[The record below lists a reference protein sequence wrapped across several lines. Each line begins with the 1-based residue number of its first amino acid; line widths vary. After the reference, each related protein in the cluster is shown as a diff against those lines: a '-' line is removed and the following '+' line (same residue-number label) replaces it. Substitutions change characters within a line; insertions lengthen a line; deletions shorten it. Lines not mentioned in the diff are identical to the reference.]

1 MRFVV
6 RVLLALWFVAIS
18 ISTVQARVLRVEIDS
33 RTDIQD
39 GKPFGAVGAYEKI
52 TGRVFFAVNPANL
65 HNRQIVDLDK
75 APRNAQGEVEFSAD
89 LYMLK
94 PKEMAKG

>member
-1 MRFVV
+1 MRFPARVV
-6 RVLLALWFVAIS
+6 LTLWFVAIS
-18 ISTVQARVLRVEIDS
+18 ISAMQAHVLRVEIDS
-33 RTDIQD
+33 RTDLQD

-65 HNRQIVDLDK
+65 HNRQIIDLDK

-89 LYMLK
+89 LYLLK
-94 PKEMAKG
+94 A